1 MDDEKNQ
8 ESQLYD
14 LQQTAEAIEKLSAD
28 PKAFA
33 AAYEAFV
40 AGDADKFGAA
50 LGQVGISDRCRW
62 VCRFFCRK
70 RCAGVC
76 RKFCPSPSTVEV
88 NADEILGFAKAVGP
102 MLQATLLLPAAVRNH
117 SRRKCRRV
125 ESGNCEGQVA
135 AVLLPT
141 LRHPLRRVLRKTL
154 PQSLSSRSADHESG
168 KYSGCPDRCSGFR
181 ARTRRSP

>member
-76 RKFCPSPSTVEV
+76 RKFCPNPSTVEV

-102 MLQATLLLPAAVRNH
+102 MLKRPCFCH
-117 SRRKCRRV
+117 SGCAKSFVPEMSTRGIRK
-125 ESGNCEGQVA
+125 
-135 AVLLPT
+135 
-141 LRHPLRRVLRKTL
+141 LRRPSCSSIATNSASSFAPSVAKNTATKSVLQIR
-154 PQSLSSRSADHESG
+154 
-168 KYSGCPDRCSGFR
+168 
-181 ARTRRSP
+181 